1 MATTKGCR
9 TRTSCRACCLLVL
22 LLWTESSVQLFDDL
36 IDHDFGTDRAL
47 MRKVEAEVDRC
58 LSHFCF
64 QVACLAKSA
73 LD

>member
-1 MATTKGCR
+1 MATAKGCCA
-9 TRTSCRACCLLVL
+9 RTSCRACCLLVL
-22 LLWTESSVQLFDDL
+22 LLGTESSVQLFDDL

-64 QVACLAKSA
+64 QVARLADSV